1 MALYISTKTYT
12 HAEGLSCCYRQWRAG
27 ADSKLHGAMLSF
39 KLVFECHH
47 VDDHGWTMDFSLLD
61 PITAYIKSQFG
72 RTTIVAED
80 DPMLSTFQTL
90 AETGACDL
98 RIMPMTSCE
107 KFAESVFAFAK
118 QWMTDQGL
126 LTRVTIRSVECSEHD
141 GNTAM
146 YIE

>member
-27 ADSKLHGAMLSF
+27 TDSRLHGAMLSF

-47 VDDHGWTMDFSLLD
+47 VDDHGWTIDFGLLD
-61 PITAYIKSQFG
+61 QIRSYIKRQFE
-72 RTTIVAED
+72 RTTIVSED
-80 DPMLSTFQTL
+80 DPCLSTFQELST
-90 AETGACDL
+90 AGACDL
-98 RIMPMTSCE
+98 RLMSAVSCE
-107 KFAESVFAFAK
+107 KFAELVFGYAK
-118 QWMTDQGL
+118 QWMTDEGL